1 MRDVTAKPSP
11 GNTRKHEKGTRKAR
25 ETRKKKVAAVPVARD
40 PTGRFYIAEPEVGFV
55 KSEQASFYPVS
66 EQERRTTIDR
76 ATRYA
81 DKNGARTV
89 YVVA

>member
-1 MRDVTAKPSP
+1 MVEVIELGAGQYPPSDE
-11 GNTRKHEKGTRKAR
+11 RCY
-25 ETRKKKVAAVPVARD
+25 VVARD

-66 EQERRTTIDR
+66 EQERRSTIDR

-81 DKNGARTV
+81 GKNGARTV
-89 YVVA
+89 YVVS

>member
-1 MRDVTAKPSP
+1 MVEVIELGAGQYPPADERCYI
-11 GNTRKHEKGTRKAR
+11 
-25 ETRKKKVAAVPVARD
+25 VARD

-66 EQERRTTIDR
+66 EQERRSTIDR

-81 DKNGARTV
+81 DKNGASAV
-89 YVVA
+89 YVVS

>member
-1 MRDVTAKPSP
+1 MVDVIELRAGQYPPEGEACYVVT
-11 GNTRKHEKGTRKAR
+11 
-25 ETRKKKVAAVPVARD
+25 RD

-66 EQERRTTIDR
+66 EQERRSTIDR

-81 DKNGARTV
+81 DKNGARAV
-89 YVVA
+89 YVVS